1 MSNLSISRAWEE
13 TRDILGRDGKLYATV
28 AAALFLLPQAL
39 VGLATGTDR
48 AAQTGGT
55 WALLLTLALIV
66 GLVGQVAVVRLAT
79 ATNVSVG
86 EAIRHGVR
94 RLPSFLGAMLL
105 LILAIGLFVLLV
117 AFVLVGLGA
126 VSRDVEHLPPRD
138 VLLIT
143 LVLLIPALFM
153 AVRLLPIAA
162 VAGAE
167 EAGPIG
173 LIKRSWAL
181 TRGNFGRLAG
191 FLVLFLIAALVLSMV
206 MTLIGGTLTTVLFG
220 KAEPFTLAA
229 LVMALFTALAQA
241 AVSLVYVVMLARIY
255 VQLAG
260 DGGGPASVS
269 VPSSGT

>member
-1 MSNLSISRAWEE
+1 MSKVSISRAWEE

-28 AAALFLLPQAL
+28 AAALFLLPQTV

-55 WALLLTLALIV
+55 WALLLTLALVI

-79 ATNVSVG
+79 SHNVAVG

-126 VSRDVEHLPPRD
+126 VSRNVEHLPPRD
-138 VLLIT
+138 VMLIT
-143 LVLLIPALFM
+143 LVLLVPALFM

-167 EAGPIG
+167 EVGPIG

-206 MTLIGGTLTTVLFG
+206 MAVIGGTLSTVLFG
-220 KAEPFTLAA
+220 TAAPFTLAA
-229 LVMALFTALAQA
+229 LVMALFTAVAQA

-260 DGGGPASVS
+260 DGGAPSVS

>member
-1 MSNLSISRAWEE
+1 MSQLSISRAWDE

-28 AAALFLLPQAL
+28 AAALFLLPQVL
-39 VGLATGTDR
+39 VGLATGTNR

-66 GLVGQVAVVRLAT
+66 GLVGQVAVVKLAT
-79 ATNVSVG
+79 GSNVSVG
-86 EAIRHGVR
+86 EAIRHGFR
-94 RLPSFLGAMLL
+94 RLPSFLAAMIL
-105 LILAIGLFVLLV
+105 LIIALAAIALLV
-117 AFVLVGLGA
+117 AIVLVAAGA

-138 VLLIT
+138 IVLVS
-143 LVLLIPALFM
+143 LVLLVPALIL

-167 EAGPIG
+167 EVGPIA
-173 LIKRSWAL
+173 LIKRAWSL
-181 TRGNFGRLAG
+181 TRGNFWRLAG

-206 MTLIGGTLTTVLFG
+206 MGIIGGTLTTVLFG

-241 AVSLVYVVMLARIY
+241 VVSLVYVVMLARIY
-255 VQLAG
+255 LQLAG
-260 DGGGPASVS
+260 GERAPVT
-269 VPSSGT
+269 VPNSGT